1 MSVDGAV
8 DEQSV
13 YTTDELLVS
22 SKGDPSAKG
31 LAFDRLPWLLL
42 QTVLSNF
49 TCDLFSAGTEGANF
63 L

>member
-1 MSVDGAV
+1 MSVDGGV

-13 YTTDELLVS
+13 YTNDELLVS
-22 SKGDPSAKG
+22 NKGDPAAEG

-42 QTVLSNF
+42 QTVLSNL

>member
-1 MSVDGAV
+1 MSVDGGV

-13 YTTDELLVS
+13 YTNDGILAS
-22 SKGDPSAKG
+22 NKGDLAAMG
-31 LAFDRLPWLLL
+31 LTFDWLPWLLL
-42 QTVLSNF
+42 QTVLSNL